1 MEDIWIVIISEKL
14 TYLDEIVAVQ
24 SWEEGPGDAEFEV
37 VVTEVS
43 EMAQATKTKHGREV
57 QGWK

>member
-1 MEDIWIVIISEKL
+1 M

-43 EMAQATKTKHGREV
+43 AMAQATKTKHGREV